1 MGWEVYAPGLYD
13 LLVRLQKDYD
23 SPELYV
29 TENGIACRDDTFA
42 AETIQDDD
50 RISYLEEHFRAAHR
64 AMQEGVNLRGY
75 QVWSLIDNFEWAH
88 GYSKRFG
95 IVHIDYKTQKR
106 TLKKS
111 AYWYR
116 DLIAD
121 NSL

>member
-1 MGWEVYAPGLYD
+1 
-13 LLVRLQKDYD
+13 
-23 SPELYV
+23 
-29 TENGIACRDDTFA
+29 
-42 AETIQDDD
+42 
-50 RISYLEEHFRAAHR
+50 
-64 AMQEGVNLRGY
+64 MQEGVNLRGY